1 MGNDRWAVTVEGDL
15 IDLEDLTRQYPPPNE
30 IRVMKVSVS
39 SDLIVTALLAD
50 DFHQLTNATEVHGI
64 AQLIVTRMSG
74 ILFARDAERSII
86 RLGSVYRRTE
96 DEQWELAP
104 VVHEGRGIAA
114 GTARVRAYAEV
125 LSPDGSLQA
134 APPPEEPKW
143 LRDAEDEDAVADVLQ
158 LLSGE
163 SGWFI
168 LYMAF
173 ERMRDNINRIHGSAR
188 PRSAPRTSR
197 RSSKPKDY
205 AFVGWPDTS
214 HFRKSA
220 MVYRHSKP
228 KWPEGY
234 DLQNAM
240 SLSDAHMLV
249 SHLLKSWL
257 EWRCRNHPSSS

>member
-1 MGNDRWAVTVEGDL
+1 M

-74 ILFARDAERSII
+74 ILFARDAERSIT

-163 SGWFI
+163 SDWFI
-168 LYMAF
+168 IYMAF
-173 ERMRDNINRIHGSAR
+173 ERMRDNINRIHGSQ
-188 PRSAPRTSR
+188 
-197 RSSKPKDY
+197 PKDY

-214 HFRKSA
+214 HFRQSA
-220 MVYRHSKP
+220 MVYRHSRA
-228 KWPEGY
+228 KWPPGY